1 MPITYTNRKGQ
12 TYVLCQGTTKAG
24 KPRYFFAREPKGE
37 AVDRVPD
44 GYQIDESVNGVVS
57 LAKQR
62 SQPIAPGELASVEA
76 VLQRHPKRRNY
87 VARAKGHYVTI
98 YEREGLDVEALTAR
112 FGLLGPMP
120 TRAVEALEESRQ
132 YIPIMRFS
140 LLDPQQ
146 RLFAA
151 ERWHFSGMGAWL
163 PIGHTGDIQTLAR
176 QLVPKLGTDAFF
188 ELG

>member
-1 MPITYTNRKGQ
+1 M
-12 TYVLCQGTTKAG
+12 
-24 KPRYFFAREPKGE
+24 
-37 AVDRVPD
+37 
-44 GYQIDESVNGVVS
+44 
-57 LAKQR
+57 
-62 SQPIAPGELASVEA
+62 
-76 VLQRHPKRRNY
+76 QRHPKRRNS
-87 VARAKGHYVTI
+87 AAGAKGNYITI
-98 YEREGLDVEALTAR
+98 YEREGLDVEALAAR

-151 ERWHFSGMGAWL
+151 ERWHFSGRGAWL
-163 PIGHTGDIQTLAR
+163 HIGRSGDIKTLAR